1 MKKKE
6 RAVLALNGCLL
17 GTKEEYLDLLGEEEA
32 LFIAADGGALLFEKI
47 GISPDIIIGDF
58 DSLSIEKMD
67 YYLSSGIEVI
77 KYPVKKDETD
87 GELAVNYCLENG
99 LRELFIIGSQGG
111 RIDQQLA
118 NIFLLEYA
126 WKQGITALIKEP
138 GLEIGIPGEKK
149 SFYNCEGQTLSL
161 ITLSDEVKEI
171 TVTGCRYSLVDDSL
185 SRCRTRGIS
194 NTIVEEIAE
203 IVVREGTLLYIKTE

>member
-1 MKKKE
+1 MKKE
-6 RAVLALNGCLL
+6 YAVLALNGCLQ
-17 GTKEEYLDLLGEEEA
+17 GTKEEYLNLLGEEEA
-32 LFIAADGGALLFEKI
+32 LFIAVDGGALLFEKI

-67 YYLSSGIEVI
+67 YYISSGIEVI

-87 GELAVNYCLENG
+87 GELAVNYCRENG
-99 LRELFIIGSQGG
+99 LWEILIIGSQGG

-126 WKQGITALIKEP
+126 WKQGVTALIKEP

-149 SFYNCEGQTLSL
+149 KFYNCKGQTLSL
-161 ITLSDEVKEI
+161 IPLSDVVKGI
-171 TVTGCRYSLVDDSL
+171 SVTGFKYSLVDESL
-185 SRCRTRGIS
+185 SRCRSRGIS
-194 NTIVEEIAE
+194 NTIMEEIAE
-203 IVVREGTLLYIKTE
+203 IVVGEGILLYVKTE

>member
-1 MKKKE
+1 MKKE
-6 RAVLALNGCLL
+6 YAVLALNGCLQ
-17 GTKEEYLDLLGEEEA
+17 GTKEEYLNLLGEEEA

-67 YYLSSGIEVI
+67 YYISSGIEVI

-87 GELAVNYCLENG
+87 GELAVNYCRENG
-99 LRELFIIGSQGG
+99 LREILIIGSQGG

-126 WKQGITALIKEP
+126 WKQGVTALIKEP
-138 GLEIGIPGEKK
+138 GLEIGIPGDKK
-149 SFYNCEGQTLSL
+149 KFYNCKGQTLSL
-161 ITLSDEVKEI
+161 IPLSDVVKGI
-171 TVTGCRYSLVDDSL
+171 SVTGCKYSLVDESL
-185 SRCRTRGIS
+185 SRYRSRGIS
-194 NTIVEEIAE
+194 NTIMEEIAE
-203 IVVREGTLLYIKTE
+203 IVVGEGILLYIKTE